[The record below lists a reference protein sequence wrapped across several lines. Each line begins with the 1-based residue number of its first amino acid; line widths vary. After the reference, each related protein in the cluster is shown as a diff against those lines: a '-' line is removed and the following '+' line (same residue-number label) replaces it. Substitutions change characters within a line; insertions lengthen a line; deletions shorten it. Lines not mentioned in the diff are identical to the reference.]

1 MLSLGSDVH
10 FHTGDSWEENV
21 CNSGLYHGKELV
33 LTVEEEKWQRTDDE
47 DFGFRN
53 IYQQD
58 VEVVVPGKK
67 KKIELGGRRGEL
79 QVSIDMLK
87 WLSRWVE

>member
-10 FHTGDSWEENV
+10 FHAGDSWEENV

-53 IYQQD
+53 VYQ
-58 VEVVVPGKK
+58 
-67 KKIELGGRRGEL
+67 
-79 QVSIDMLK
+79 
-87 WLSRWVE
+87 